1 MKRIISL
8 LCMAIAIIAWQPP
21 QLWAQTQPTGG
32 GSFEDPFLITTAE
45 ELKWYADYVNGES
58 GDGVVHNTACA
69 KLMNDIDLSSV
80 CGEGKGNWTPIAKEG
95 VYNFNQD
102 PYFEGTFD
110 GNGFTIDNLYINQT
124 DGEYLALFGLIKPS
138 TQKVSIQNL
147 KLKNV
152 YVAGREEVAS
162 LCAYAY
168 YWVTIKD
175 IEAVS
180 GDIIATNS
188 VASGIAKGGKIKKCV
203 NRANVTCGNIYAAGI
218 NCYPSEVTDC
228 SNYGKITSTGGITG
242 GICSRTDGGVK
253 VTNCANYGD
262 ITITNNS
269 TSDQYAVG
277 GIIGTPWYT
286 ILNNCANFGNIYLN
300 SASDYVGVIAGSRPI
315 RQADGILANTGKIY
329 VNGIE
334 QTDVPVLQSN
344 IQWENENSN
353 NATCITPTDWDLT
366 SGHLAYELQ
375 QNCTEPTWG
384 QNITTDPKDA
394 YPIIGG
400 ATVYVETSCTNSE
413 PTGFSNNADIV
424 NHNTTHHDGVAAT
437 CTEAGSIEYWSCS
450 DCGKMWSDEALT
462 TLVEETTLATLGHTK
477 DQEVAAAEPTCTT
490 AGNTAYYHCST
501 CNKYYNADTN
511 EEIAENAWVI
521 SAKGHS
527 TELNHVAAKTAT
539 CTEKGNFE
547 YWYCSDCQTYFW
559 QETCE
564 NAFTDDDDATT
575 GVWIAMVPHTMPTD
589 FDENGL
595 KYCSVCDY
603 IDGEAPT
610 LVTDESSAFNGY
622 YAISKAAHLVWMHN
636 QLQVHNE
643 EDDTYPNESIK
654 CYLAQDISLSPVCHP
669 AKGDAAEASWNPIGD
684 KYPFKGVF
692 DGNGMTISDLYIN
705 SSDQYVGLFSK
716 LLDGGEIKNLTV
728 VGDVTTTSVEGK
740 TYSGAYAGI
749 VLGYGYNAKI
759 TNCQA
764 KGSVKGPQYLGGVIG
779 SIFGNSQVVSC
790 NNYASI
796 VGTEAGGRNV
806 GGVAGSGVGMSRCS
820 NYGEVTSVGS
830 SVGGVAGSVTPG
842 QNNEGFTDCMNTANV
857 TGRSE
862 VGGLVGT
869 CYAPNNKNS
878 FSTGKVTATESGAG
892 LVAGNYGNDPSKA
905 FYNVYYVEGDAVT
918 ENGVQKVNQYN
929 GGSSTLQTLPT
940 AISPAEVANGKLAYL
955 LQQNAGEGVTWGQQ
969 LATQANPVLG
979 GATIYFAG
987 KVLCNGIIL
996 KENYTNDAAQAVV
1009 IPAHSQEYED
1019 GGFCTVC
1026 HESRDLHGTGTASDP
1041 YLISSVAQLEQF
1053 RDKTNTGE
1061 YTAHAKLVNDID
1073 LSYSSNDSWTPI
1085 SKSDGYK
1092 GTFDGNGYSVK
1103 NLSSAFNQGGY
1114 LGFVGQLYEG
1124 TIKNLTVEGNLKS
1137 SCYSQGMIA
1146 GYVVGGTIIDCVARG
1161 TIQSTGASYVGG
1173 ISGYV
1178 SNTNLTPTF
1187 DGCTNYVSVASS
1199 TAGYAGGI
1207 IGQSVGTKI
1216 KVTKCANF
1224 GNVTNTCN
1232 VACALVGYVAPDAG
1246 KVISDCYVGPCEVRG
1261 NSAQTFLIALE
1272 PSGSQTTFDNIVYSN
1287 EAKVY
1292 TAASATEPAE
1302 LTDHICYGD
1311 YNTSSAFIGLSNEQ
1325 INRGEAAYLLNH
1337 GINGQSTW
1345 TQDLSQSSSQ
1355 PMLHGDVDAYGVY
1368 LMGYAHGETMRSY
1381 CNDPAKK
1388 NSLHAAADD
1397 NGSHDNAYTYTSNGN
1412 STHDAICSVCQHEEH
1427 GESCLFG
1434 MADQTCAKCLYALLD
1449 DITIEDEEVYARA
1462 NTANVS
1468 NLTYNRTFKGTN
1480 WTTWYVPFELTLT
1493 AELCEKYAFSR
1504 INNVHQYDD
1513 NNDGAADRTIVE
1525 SFKQTEGMTLKA
1537 NYPYLVRALT
1547 DADKSMTV
1555 NLDNVTLNKAEDKSI
1570 ECMSI
1575 DYVYT
1580 FKGTYQGVGESGTE
1594 ADSPLSLFDYSD
1606 ENKWYNFHSLP
1617 AQRHFLTITPRNG
1630 STALHA
1636 PARVMLQVIGE
1647 ETSTGIVNLYNVE
1660 KRSTETYDLSGRRV
1674 NNNQRGLLI
1683 KNGKKVIIK

>member
-32 GSFEDPFLITTAE
+32 GNFEDPFLITTAE

-80 CGEGKGNWTPIAKEG
+80 CGEGKGNWTPIAKHG
-95 VYNFNQD
+95 VYNFDQD
-102 PYFEGTFD
+102 PRFEGTFD

-124 DGEYLALFGLIKPS
+124 DGEYLALFGYIYSS
-138 TQKVSIQNL
+138 TKKVAIQNL

-152 YVAGREEVAS
+152 YVAGTKSVAS
-162 LCAYAY
+162 LCAYASSEN
-168 YWVTIKD
+168 TIKD
-175 IEAVS
+175 IEVIS
-180 GDIIATNS
+180 GSISSTDHY
-188 VASGIAKGGKIKKCV
+188 ASGIANQGTIKKCI
-203 NRANVTCGNIYAAGI
+203 NRANIICGSIYAAGI
-218 NCYPSEVTDC
+218 CSRPHEVTAC
-228 SNYGKITSTGGITG
+228 SNYGKITSNSGIAGGI
-242 GICSRTDGGVK
+242 SSDVDGYQK
-253 VTNCANYGD
+253 VTDCVNYGD
-262 ITITNNS
+262 IVITNDI
-269 TSDQYAVG
+269 TSGNYGVG
-277 GIIGTPWYT
+277 GIVGHPWYAK
-286 ILNNCANFGNIYLN
+286 LNNCVNYGNIYLN
-300 SASDYVGVIAGSRPI
+300 SSSEYIGVIAGSGLI
-315 RQADGILANTGKIY
+315 AQADGILANTGKIY

-334 QTDVPVLQSN
+334 QTNVPVLQSN
-344 IQWENENSN
+344 IQWGNENSN
-353 NATCITPTDWDLT
+353 NATSITPTAEQLA
-366 SGHLAYELQ
+366 SGYLAYLLQ
-375 QNCTEPTWG
+375 HNCTEPTWG

-394 YPIIGG
+394 LPLIGG
-400 ATVYVETSCTNSE
+400 ATVYTVTPCTSSDPISFNNSAN
-413 PTGFSNNADIV
+413 TFS
-424 NHNTTHHDGVAAT
+424 HNTTHHEGVAPT
-437 CTEAGSIEYWSCS
+437 CTEAGSIEHWSCA

-462 TLVEETTLATLGHTK
+462 TLVEETTLAALGHTK

-490 AGNTAYYHCST
+490 AGNTAYYHCSA
-501 CNKYYNADTN
+501 CNKYFNADTN

-527 TELNHVAAKTAT
+527 TELNHVATKTAT

-559 QETCE
+559 DETCK

-575 GVWIAMVPHTMPTD
+575 GVWIAMVPHTLPAD

-595 KYCSVCDY
+595 KYCSVCGY

-636 QLQVHNE
+636 QLQVYNE

-654 CYLAQDISLSPVCHP
+654 CYLTQNISLSPVCHP

-684 KYPFKGVF
+684 KYHFKGVF

-705 SSDQYVGLFSK
+705 SSDQHVGLFSK
-716 LLDGGEIKNLTV
+716 LLDGSEIKNLTV
-728 VGDVTTTSVEGK
+728 VGDVTTTKVEGK
-740 TYSGAYAGI
+740 DYSGVYAGI
-749 VLGYGYNAKI
+749 ILGYGNNAKI

-764 KGSVKGPQYLGGVIG
+764 KGSIKGTQYI
-779 SIFGNSQVVSC
+779 
-790 NNYASI
+790 
-796 VGTEAGGRNV
+796 
-806 GGVAGSGVGMSRCS
+806 GGVAGIIASNSQMNSCTNYATVNGTEIDGLNVGGLIGSGCGMSRCS
-820 NYGEVTSVGS
+820 NYGEVTSVGKQ
-830 SVGGVAGSVTPG
+830 VGGLAGLIFPD
-842 QNNEGFTDCMNTANV
+842 QNYEGFTDCMNTANV
-857 TGRSE
+857 TGRSY
-862 VGGLVGT
+862 VGGLVGY
-869 CYAPNNKNS
+869 CSASSNKNS
-878 FSTGKVTATESGAG
+878 FNTGKVIATESKAG

-918 ENGVQKVNQYN
+918 ENGVQKVNQYD
-929 GGSSTLQTLPT
+929 GGSSSLQTLPT

-969 LATQANPVLG
+969 LESQATPVLG

-987 KVLCNGIIL
+987 NILCNGIVL
-996 KENYTNDAAQAVV
+996 KENYTNDAAQAVA

-1026 HESRDLHGTGTASDP
+1026 HESRELHGTGTASDP

-1053 RDKTNTGE
+1053 RDMTNTGG

-1073 LSYSSNDSWTPI
+1073 LAYSSNASWIPI
-1085 SKSDGYK
+1085 CRQDNYK
-1092 GTFDGNGYSVK
+1092 GTFDGNGHCIKNLKSTFYQGSYVGFIGYILEGSVK
-1103 NLSSAFNQGGY
+1103 D
-1114 LGFVGQLYEG
+1114 
-1124 TIKNLTVEGNLKS
+1124 LTVEGDLTSTCSN
-1137 SCYSQGMIA
+1137 QGMIA
-1146 GYVVGGTIIDCVARG
+1146 GQVIGGTITNCVARG
-1161 TIQSTGASYVGG
+1161 TIQAKSGSYIGG
-1173 ISGYV
+1173 IVGYS
-1178 SNTNLTPTF
+1178 SNTNTTPTYE
-1187 DGCTNYVSVASS
+1187 GCSNYVSI
-1199 TAGYAGGI
+1199 TTNNAGYVGGI
-1207 IGQSVGTKI
+1207 IGQSYGRI
-1216 KVTKCANF
+1216 KVSKCANY
-1224 GNVTNTCN
+1224 GNVTNN
-1232 VACALVGYVAPDAG
+1232 ANIAGGLAGYIYPYTEN
-1246 KVISDCYVGPCEVRG
+1246 VISNCYVGPCVVRG
-1261 NSAQTFLIALE
+1261 NSAQTFLIAFE

-1355 PMLHGDVDAYGVY
+1355 PMLHGDVDACGVY
-1368 LMGYAHGETMRSY
+1368 LMGYAHGETMRSFS
-1381 CNDPAKK
+1381 NDAAKK
-1388 NSLHAAADD
+1388 NTLHAEADD
-1397 NGSHDNAYTYTSNGN
+1397 NGSHDKDYIYTSNGN
-1412 STHDAICSVCQHEEH
+1412 STHDAICSVCKHEEH
-1427 GESCLFG
+1427 GEHCLFG

-1493 AELCEKYAFSR
+1493 SELCEKYAFSR

-1513 NNDGAADRTIVE
+1513 NNDGTADRTIVE

-1547 DADKSMTV
+1547 DADKSMTI
-1555 NLDNVTLNKAEDKSI
+1555 NLDNVTLCKAEDKSI

-1647 ETSTGIVNLYNVE
+1647 ETSTGIVNLYNAE